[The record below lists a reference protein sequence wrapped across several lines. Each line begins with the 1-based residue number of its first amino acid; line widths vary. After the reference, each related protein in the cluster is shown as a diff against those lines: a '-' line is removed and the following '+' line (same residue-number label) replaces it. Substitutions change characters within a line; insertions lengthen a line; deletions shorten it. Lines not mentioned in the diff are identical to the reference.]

1 MTAPSLADCYV
12 PVPLR
17 WRHVRPGDVIV
28 GKDGGLWTVARA
40 FAPHDIAIRV
50 IKGHIQ
56 YDGTA
61 DPDEVA
67 TVLMLATER
76 DALTTVRDIL
86 GGQLTE
92 RRTAA

>member
-1 MTAPSLADCYV
+1 MTAPELADCWI

-17 WRHVRPGDVIV
+17 WRHVQPGDVIV
-28 GKDGGLWTVARA
+28 GKDGRLHYVTESRRAGGTWSCNVHGYGLVY
-40 FAPHDIAIRV
+40 PM
-50 IKGHIQ
+50 
-56 YDGTA
+56 
-61 DPDEVA
+61 PDEVA